1 MLTTE
6 PAGMGGMGSLDLSNI
21 TLPAGT
27 LTGSSAADA
36 GPTSNTGK
44 SGCATCDQVAASKTE
59 TLGPADST
67 GGNGER
73 IVDIFTDN
81 TGTQHITAS
90 DLNGNETWS
99 GSLRP

>member
-1 MLTTE
+1 
-6 PAGMGGMGSLDLSNI
+6 MGGMGSLDPSTI

-27 LTGSSAADA
+27 LTGSSPSDA
-36 GPTSNTGK
+36 GPTSSSGK
-44 SGCATCDQVAASKTE
+44 SGCATCDQVAASGTV
-59 TLGPADST
+59 TLGPEDST

-99 GSLRP
+99 GSVRP